1 MKSSFSIPYNT
12 IHSILRHLG
21 IAAAT
26 VDQAGRVTAISS
38 EVHELFGNR
47 VDQFCRLASEL
58 GKRVLDDDEAK
69 AERSSTRTPDGRFR
83 VTAHKAAAHPRVV
96 AIVVVHAVRSLESG
110 LKVETSS
117 DPLWRLSSRE
127 REVAVL
133 IAGGASNQDIATALG
148 ISQHTVR
155 RHTERVFS
163 KLGVHR
169 RLQLVRLMAEP
180 RNWVELPIGV
190 NRARSA

>member
-1 MKSSFSIPYNT
+1 MQSSFSIPYNT

-26 VDQAGRVTAISS
+26 VDQVGRVTAISA
-38 EVHELFGNR
+38 EVRELFGNC

-58 GKRVLDDDEAK
+58 GKRVLDEDEDMP
-69 AERSSTRTPDGRFR
+69 ERLSTQTPDGRFR
-83 VTAHKAAAHPRVV
+83 ITAHRAPGQPRVV
-96 AIVVVHAVRSLESG
+96 AIVIVHAVRSLDSA
-110 LKVETSS
+110 LKEETSN
-117 DPLWRLSSRE
+117 DPLWQLSSRE

-133 IAGGASNQDIATALG
+133 IAEGASTQDIATALG

-169 RLQLVRLMAEP
+169 RLQLVRLMTKP
-180 RNWVELPIGV
+180 RNWVELPIEED
-190 NRARSA
+190 RARSA